1 MHVVPTMIAQVGRVK
16 HSNQQKEACCTRIGR
31 FTYVAAISDNCMYA
45 GSAKT
50 RYKLL
55 SELSS

>member
-1 MHVVPTMIAQVGRVK
+1 MHVVPTMIAQVGRAK
-16 HSNQQKEACCTRIGR
+16 HPNQQKEACCTRIGR
-31 FTYVAAISDNCMYA
+31 FTHVVATSDSRVYA

-55 SELSS
+55 SE